1 MQTKEEYYD
10 RRGNERRHDRSA
22 DSAFEISLPDQN
34 RRHSDRR
41 CNPRRRHERRNLS
54 FQISIP
60 DQVGKTI
67 NVSERG
73 VCFEVITSDI
83 NAFSLGATIPIEINA
98 ATSTSGLKE
107 RDVRL
112 KGKGSVVRNDIKNVT
127 RRGNRLRVALELTE
141 NLILY

>member
-1 MQTKEEYYD
+1 MTGMGKGIEHRVSKRTD
-10 RRGNERRHDRSA
+10 LA
-22 DSAFEISLPDQN
+22 LLILLPDQEGEIIN
-34 RRHSDRR
+34 
-41 CNPRRRHERRNLS
+41 
-54 FQISIP
+54 ISA
-60 DQVGKTI
+60 
-67 NVSERG
+67 SG

-127 RRGNRLRVALELTE
+127 RRGNRVRVALELTE